1 MEKLNMVKKY
11 LPLAA
16 LTVLGLT
23 SVASAARN
31 TNAQGKPVNGDVC
44 APSQPAVCY
53 PDDCPPCQRCLGP
66 ENFAGNPPLCPK
78 GCNGDFTLT
87 VAGLYWSSHQD
98 GMEYAIVNQV
108 QSPIAPTAPAGPVL
122 TTLNQLTN
130 AEYKHPSSKWD
141 WGFKVGLGYCSPC
154 DGWDAELIWTWYRG
168 RNSHGCE
175 CGNNVNDTILP
186 LWSDFVAAN
195 VNAPG
200 IAAAGSAT
208 GGVLFADSA
217 EMHWKLKMNLID
229 LELGRSYWVSRYLA
243 IRPFIGLRYASL
255 KQHADINYNGGSWAA
270 IAGTFT
276 QPALND
282 EVDLQNNYRGAGLR
296 AGLDTQWNFGCG
308 WALYGDLAASIIYGR
323 FRVDHEEEI
332 TPANLTART
341 PTVVVDTTEHVRAAR
356 PILDLALGIQWSTM
370 FCSCKY
376 GFTGMLGYESHLFF
390 DQNQMWRVQRV
401 GSTPVNI
408 GTTANPVPL
417 NLTGNNVFD
426 QRRGSLD
433 ASGWTL
439 TFRLDY

>member
-1 MEKLNMVKKY
+1 MEKLNMFKKY

-78 GCNGDFTLT
+78 GCDGDWT
-87 VAGLYWSSHQD
+87 VTAAALYWSSHQD

-108 QSPIAPTAPAGPVL
+108 QNPNAAVAGGAVPT
-122 TTLNQLTN
+122 TTPLNQLTD

-141 WGFKVGLGYCSPC
+141 WGFRFGLGYCSPC
-154 DGWDAELIWTWYRG
+154 DGWDVELLWTWYRG
-168 RNSHGCE
+168 RAHGDANCVQ
-175 CGNNVNDTILP
+175 NVNNTVLP
-186 LWSDFVAAN
+186 LWSDWVASYA
-195 VNAPG
+195 NAPG
-200 IAAAGSAT
+200 GAAP

-217 EMHWKLKMNLID
+217 EMHWKLKMNLVD
-229 LELGRSYWVSRYLA
+229 LELGRAFWVSRYLA
-243 IRPFIGLRYASL
+243 LRPFVGLRYASI
-255 KQHADINYNGGSWAA
+255 KQHSDINYNGGSWVLINTGA
-270 IAGTFT
+270 FT
-276 QPALND
+276 QPPLND
-282 EVDLQNNYRGAGLR
+282 EVDLQNNFRGAGLR

-323 FRVDHEEEI
+323 FRVDHDEI
-332 TPANLTART
+332 
-341 PTVVVDTTEHVRAAR
+341 VVVANASPRNPVSVLNSTEHFHSCRA
-356 PILDLALGIQWSTM
+356 ILDLALGIQWSTM

-376 GFTGMLGYESHLFF
+376 GFTGMLGWESHTFF
-390 DQNQMWRVQRV
+390 DQNQMWRVYRV
-401 GSTPVNI
+401 GSTPTNI
-408 GTTANPVPL
+408 VAGGQLTGL
-417 NLTGNNVFD
+417 NLTGNNVFE

-433 ASGWTL
+433 TSGWTL